1 MTSTIPV
8 RLGGGAPAAEPPA
21 LRRTLTTPRI
31 VFLVVAAAAPMSGV
45 VGSVPLAYAI
55 GNGAG
60 VPATFALAGLILL
73 CFSVGYAAMSRHVV
87 GAGGFYTY
95 VGQGLGRPP
104 AVAAGLM
111 AVLAYTA
118 AVAGVAGAFGYFA
131 ELVSAAHGLPV
142 PWPVWTGG
150 ALALTAV
157 MGYRRIDLS
166 ARLLAVL
173 MVAEVAVLGL
183 LALAIGV
190 RHGTDTL
197 PAAAFRPETV
207 LAPGLGV
214 ALMFALISYVGFE
227 AAALY
232 GEESRDPKRSVPVA
246 TYASVVLITVFFA
259 LMSWAA
265 VGAVGADRVAETA
278 GRELGDL
285 FFHLSDD
292 YLGTFATSV
301 MQVLLCTSL
310 FGALL
315 GLHTAANRYLFVLG
329 RERVLP
335 GSLARVHPRH
345 GSPHRASAVLSVAT
359 AAVCAVFA
367 LAGAHPYTNLATTML
382 ALGTVGIVALQ
393 AAVAVAV
400 LVFFRGHP
408 EAHWWRTRLAPVLAL
423 AGLVGALWLLLD
435 NFALVTGS
443 TSPWVN
449 RIPWL
454 MAGAALGGLG
464 HARWL
469 RSRSPERYRAIATA
483 SPHATPHPTA
493 HVTDED

>member
-1 MTSTIPV
+1 MTSTIPA
-8 RLGGGAPAAEPPA
+8 RRAPEAAEPA
-21 LRRTLTTPRI
+21 GLRRTLTTPRI

-95 VGQGLGRPP
+95 IGKGLGRPL
-104 AVAAGLM
+104 AVAGGLT

-131 ELVSAAHGLPV
+131 ELVSAAHGLV
-142 PWPVWTGG
+142 APWPVWTGG

-173 MVAEVAVLGL
+173 MVAEVAVLVV
-183 LALAIGV
+183 LALAIGA
-190 RHGTDTL
+190 RHGADTL
-197 PAAAFRPETV
+197 PVAAFRPDTV
-207 LAPGLGV
+207 FSPGLGV

-232 GEESRDPKRSVPVA
+232 GEESRDPRRSVPVA
-246 TYASVVLITVFFA
+246 TYTSVVLITVFFA
-259 LMSWAA
+259 VISWAA
-265 VGAVGADRVAETA
+265 VGAVGADRVAERA
-278 GRELGDL
+278 GAELGDL

-292 YLGTFATSV
+292 YLGSFATSV

-335 GSLARVHPRH
+335 VSLSRVHPRH
-345 GSPHRASAVLSVAT
+345 ASPYRASVVLSVAT
-359 AAVCAVFA
+359 AVVCALFA

-382 ALGTVGIVALQ
+382 ALGTVGIVGLQ

-400 LVFFRGHP
+400 LVFFRRHP
-408 EAHWWRTRLAPVLAL
+408 DAHWWRTRLAPALAL
-423 AGLVGALWLLLD
+423 VGLTGALYLLLD
-435 NFALVTGS
+435 NFPLVTGTDS
-443 TSPWVN
+443 VWVN

-454 MAGAALGGLG
+454 MPVAALGGLG
-464 HARWL
+464 YAAWL
-469 RSRSPERYRAIATA
+469 RARAPERYRAIATA
-483 SPHATPHPTA
+483 QDTP
-493 HVTDED
+493 DL

>member
-1 MTSTIPV
+1 MTSTIPA
-8 RLGGGAPAAEPPA
+8 RTERPAPAASPG

-95 VGQGLGRPP
+95 IGQGLGRPL
-104 AVAAGLM
+104 AVAGGLT
-111 AVLAYTA
+111 AVVAYTA

-150 ALALTAV
+150 ALALAAV

-173 MVAEVAVLGL
+173 MIAEVAVLGL

-190 RHGTDTL
+190 RHGADTL
-197 PAAAFRPETV
+197 PAAAFAPGTV
-207 LAPGLGV
+207 LTPGLGV

-232 GEESRDPKRSVPVA
+232 GEESRDPRRSVPVA

-259 LMSWAA
+259 LISWAA
-265 VGAVGADRVAETA
+265 VGAVGADRVAGTA
-278 GRELGDL
+278 QRELGDL
-285 FFHLSDD
+285 FFRLSDD
-292 YLGTFATSV
+292 YLGGFATGV

-345 GSPHRASAVLSVAT
+345 ASPHRASVVLSVAT
-359 AAVCAVFA
+359 ALVCGVFA
-367 LAGAHPYTNLATTML
+367 LAGAHPYTTLATTML

-400 LVFFRGHP
+400 LVFFRRHP
-408 EAHWWRTRLAPVLAL
+408 DAHWWRTRLAPALAL
-423 AGLVGALWLLLD
+423 AGLAGALWLLLD
-435 NFALVTGS
+435 NFALVTGTDS
-443 TSPWVN
+443 AWVN

-454 MAGAALGGLG
+454 MVAAALGGLG
-464 HARWL
+464 YAGWL
-469 RSRSPERYRAIATA
+469 RARAPERYRAVATA
-483 SPHATPHPTA
+483 A
-493 HVTDED
+493 HDVPQPQDIP